1 MVYLELVDF
10 EPTPSQFALAR
21 ARRQQE
27 QQQEAPEAAPA
38 ES

>member
-21 ARRQQE
+21 ARQAE
-27 QQQEAPEAAPA
+27 QAAPA
-38 ES
+38 APAAPAAS